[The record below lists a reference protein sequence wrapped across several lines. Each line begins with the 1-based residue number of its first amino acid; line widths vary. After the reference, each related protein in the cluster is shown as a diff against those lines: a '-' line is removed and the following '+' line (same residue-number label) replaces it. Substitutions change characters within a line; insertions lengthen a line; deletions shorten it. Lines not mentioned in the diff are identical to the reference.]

1 MSRAFLDFTPA
12 LRAYLDAQLPPEPP
26 VRARLRAETA
36 ALGDRSRM
44 QIGPDQ
50 AQLMG
55 LLVQTL
61 QARRIVEIGTFT
73 GYSALIMAAAMPD
86 GGRLMTCD
94 VEQETTAIAHRY
106 WREAG
111 LDGRI
116 ESRLGPAVATLDA
129 LLAGAAADWRA
140 GTIDLIFIDA
150 DKPSYDA
157 YYERA
162 LRLLR
167 DGGLLLIDNTLWSGK
182 VADRSVEDPST
193 SALRALNEKIARDQR
208 VTSSIVPIG
217 DGLTIAV
224 KRA

>member
-1 MSRAFLDFTPA
+1 MSRSFLDFTPA

-26 VRARLRAETA
+26 VQARLRAETT

-50 AQLMG
+50 AQLMR
-55 LLVQTL
+55 LLVQAF
-61 QARRIVEIGTFT
+61 QASRIVEIGTFT
-73 GYSALIMAAAMPD
+73 GYSALIMAEAMPTD
-86 GGRLMTCD
+86 GHLVTCD
-94 VEQETTAIAHRY
+94 VEEETTAIARRY
-106 WREAG
+106 WTEAG
-111 LDGRI
+111 LAGRI
-116 ESRLGPAVATLDA
+116 ESRLGPAIGTLDA
-129 LLAGAAADWRA
+129 LLAKNGA
-140 GTIDLIFIDA
+140 GSVDLIFIDA

-162 LRLLR
+162 LVLLR

-182 VADRSVEDPST
+182 VADPSVQDEST
-193 SALRALNEKIARDQR
+193 KVLRALNEKIARDTR
-208 VTSSIVPIG
+208 VTSSIIPIG